1 MFKYFVLQL
10 KSLCKY
16 TYFQKPF
23 LEGVE
28 HLTEDVVSVFPAADS
43 LEQYVIALITS
54 TCEEGTADSYYK
66 KLALYKVSND
76 EEKKRLHFHLVN
88 FLWPYTAIIC

>member
-1 MFKYFVLQL
+1 ML
-10 KSLCKY
+10 SLISI
-16 TYFQKPF
+16 FQKPF

-54 TCEEGTADSYYK
+54 TCEEGTADSYCK
-66 KLALYKVSND
+66 KLALYKVSKN
-76 EEKKRLHFHLVN
+76 EAEKRWHFHLIKLFVMLQQQE
-88 FLWPYTAIIC
+88 FVTSAFCTYF